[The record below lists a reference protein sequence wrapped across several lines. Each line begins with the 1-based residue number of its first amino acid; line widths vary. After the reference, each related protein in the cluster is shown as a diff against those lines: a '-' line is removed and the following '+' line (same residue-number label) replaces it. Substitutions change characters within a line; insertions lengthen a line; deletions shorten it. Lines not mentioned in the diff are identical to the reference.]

1 LNPSTLRGAI
11 DGVGSMGLRRLPTQV
26 QHQAQTIETQPSTNP
41 NAILVFC
48 TGNILVEQGKP
59 LKYSEVFQLV
69 ASAPG
74 QYYLHNVMFR
84 FNYS

>member
-1 LNPSTLRGAI
+1 MLPCPDKDDLKKGA
-11 DGVGSMGLRRLPTQV
+11 GVEYVDISAAV
-26 QHQAQTIETQPSTNP
+26 
-41 NAILVFC
+41 LVFC

-74 QYYLHNVMFR
+74 QYYLHNVIFR
-84 FNYS
+84 FNYA